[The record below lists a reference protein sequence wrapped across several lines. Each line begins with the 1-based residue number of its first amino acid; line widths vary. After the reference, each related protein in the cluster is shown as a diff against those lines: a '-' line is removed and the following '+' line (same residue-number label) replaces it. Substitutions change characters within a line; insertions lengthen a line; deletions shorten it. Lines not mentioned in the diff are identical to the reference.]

1 MIRFTE
7 RRRKM
12 ISQTGKERIQET
24 LRRAVRNR
32 ELPGIN
38 LMILKDGE
46 ELFYCEE
53 GYSNLEQRKKI
64 RRDTI
69 VRLYSMT
76 KPVTAAAVMLLVERG
91 LLDLA
96 QSVAEL
102 IPGFADQKVCQ
113 SDGTFVPVSRPST
126 IRDLMN
132 MTAGLVYLGDETA
145 AERETTKVYEEIA
158 ENMYGEHPV
167 TTTEMAN
174 RIGRCPLKYQPGE
187 IWQYSSGADV
197 LGAVVE
203 AVTGKTFGA
212 FLREELFQPL
222 EMPDTD
228 FYVPEEK
235 QDRLMTAY
243 MWDKDGTLVPYKG
256 CNLAIMNDMV
266 VPNAF
271 ESGGAGLVST
281 IDDYA
286 HFAQMLMDGGV
297 YRGKRLMGRRTVE
310 FLTTGS
316 LAPEQRRG
324 MDSWTALEG
333 YTYGNLMRVPTDPGR
348 AMAMGSP
355 GEYGWDGWEGC
366 YFANCPADRLTIL
379 MMTQKTDSGVAPVV
393 RRVRNIIFSMI

>member
-1 MIRFTE
+1 
-7 RRRKM
+7 M

-297 YRGKRLMGRRTVE
+297 CRGKRLMGRRTVE

-333 YTYGNLMRVPTDPGR
+333 YTYGYLMRVLTDPGR

>member
-1 MIRFTE
+1 
-7 RRRKM
+7 M

-76 KPVTAAAVMLLVERG
+76 KPVTAAAVMLLAERG

-297 YRGKRLMGRRTVE
+297 CRGKRLMGRRTVE

-333 YTYGNLMRVPTDPGR
+333 YTYGNLMRVLTDPGR

>member
-1 MIRFTE
+1 
-7 RRRKM
+7 M

-96 QSVAEL
+96 QPVAEL

-167 TTTEMAN
+167 TTKEMAN

-203 AVTGKTFGA
+203 AATGKTFGA

-243 MWDKDGTLVPYKG
+243 MWDRDGTLVPYKG
-256 CNLAIMNDMV
+256 CNLAIMNDMA

-316 LAPEQRRG
+316 LTPEQRRG

-333 YTYGNLMRVPTDPGR
+333 HTYGNLMRVLTDPGR

>member
-1 MIRFTE
+1 
-7 RRRKM
+7 M

-158 ENMYGEHPV
+158 ENMYGEYPV

-333 YTYGNLMRVPTDPGR
+333 YTYGNLMRVLTDPGR

>member
-1 MIRFTE
+1 
-7 RRRKM
+7 M

-333 YTYGNLMRVPTDPGR
+333 YTYGNLMRVLTDPGR

-366 YFANCPADRLTIL
+366 YFANCPADGLTIL

>member
-1 MIRFTE
+1 
-7 RRRKM
+7 M

-271 ESGGAGLVST
+271 ESGGAGLGST

-333 YTYGNLMRVPTDPGR
+333 YTYGNLMRVLTDPGR

>member
-1 MIRFTE
+1 
-7 RRRKM
+7 M

-333 YTYGNLMRVPTDPGR
+333 YTYGNLMRVLTDPGR

>member
-1 MIRFTE
+1 
-7 RRRKM
+7 M

-324 MDSWTALEG
+324 MDSWPALEG
-333 YTYGNLMRVPTDPGR
+333 YTYGNLMRVLTDPGR

-355 GEYGWDGWEGC
+355 GEYGWDGWAGTYMEIHPEEKVC
-366 YFANCPADRLTIL
+366 ALIMTAQIDREN
-379 MMTQKTDSGVAPVV
+379 DCA
-393 RRVRNIIFSMI
+393 RRMLRNGIYRWVL

>member
-1 MIRFTE
+1 
-7 RRRKM
+7 M

-333 YTYGNLMRVPTDPGR
+333 YTYGNLMRVLTDPGR
-348 AMAMGSP
+348 VMAMGSP

>member
-333 YTYGNLMRVPTDPGR
+333 YTYGNLMRVLTDPGR

>member
-158 ENMYGEHPV
+158 ENMYGEYPV

-256 CNLAIMNDMV
+256 CNLAIMNDMA

-333 YTYGNLMRVPTDPGR
+333 YTYGNLMRVLTDPGR

>member
-1 MIRFTE
+1 
-7 RRRKM
+7 M

-158 ENMYGEHPV
+158 ENMYGEPPV

-333 YTYGNLMRVPTDPGR
+333 YTYGNLMRVLTDPGR

>member
-1 MIRFTE
+1 
-7 RRRKM
+7 M

-316 LAPEQRRG
+316 LEPEQRRG

-333 YTYGNLMRVPTDPGR
+333 YTYGNLMRVLTDPGR

>member
-333 YTYGNLMRVPTDPGR
+333 YTYGNLMRVLTDPGR

-379 MMTQKTDSGVAPVV
+379 MMTQKTDSGVVPVV

>member
-1 MIRFTE
+1 
-7 RRRKM
+7 M

-145 AERETTKVYEEIA
+145 AERETTKVYEKIA

-333 YTYGNLMRVPTDPGR
+333 YTYGNLMRVLTDPGR

>member
-1 MIRFTE
+1 
-7 RRRKM
+7 M

-96 QSVAEL
+96 QPVAEL

-256 CNLAIMNDMV
+256 CNLAIMNDMA

-316 LAPEQRRG
+316 LTPEQRRG

-333 YTYGNLMRVPTDPGR
+333 HTYGNLMRVLTDPGR